1 MIMKKIIFI
10 SVLILCSFI
19 TVAQDQLIVDANATL
34 RTLRGSFDRIKISH
48 AIKVIITQADTES
61 IAVSASEEKYTD
73 DILTELNGNT
83 LNIRSKGNNWTG
95 RGNRHLK
102 VYISF
107 TKLEGIEISG
117 ASDVV
122 AIGAIKQPSIKVDI
136 SGASTLKADIDVN
149 TLALD
154 LSGASKLVLTGKA
167 DVLKADC
174 SGASDMEAFGL
185 SVNTASLDVSGA
197 SDIEINVDKDIK
209 AEASGA
215 SSIRYKGAA
224 TISNVKTSGASSI
237 KRKD

>member
-1 MIMKKIIFI
+1 MKKIIVI

-34 RTLRGSFDRIKISH
+34 RTLTGSFDRIKISH

-61 IAVSASEEKYTD
+61 IAVSASDEKYTD
-73 DILTELNGNT
+73 DILTELNGST

-95 RGNRHLK
+95 RGNRQLK
-102 VYISF
+102 VYVSF
-107 TKLEGIEISG
+107 KNLEGIEISG

-122 AIGAIKQPSIKVDI
+122 AVGAIKQPSVKVDL
-136 SGASTLKADIDVN
+136 SGASTFKADIEVK

-154 LSGASKLVLTGKA
+154 MSGASKLVLMGTA
-167 DVLKADC
+167 DVLRADC
-174 SGASDMEAFGL
+174 SGASDLEAFGL
-185 SVNTASLDVSGA
+185 NVNTASLDVSGA
-197 SDIEINVDKDIK
+197 SDIEINVSTDIK

-215 SSIRYKGAA
+215 SSIRYKGTA

-237 KRKD
+237 KKKD